1 MFFQPKKA
9 QLTLKGILFL
19 LSALRRCQIHMPIYT
34 QTPKTTH
41 GAPSSPLLDARGRV
55 LRDVRISLTDHCNLR
70 CTYCMPKDRS
80 GYSFLPSRDLLSFEE
95 IGRLVTALVTL
106 GLRKV
111 KLTGGEPLLR
121 RNLSD
126 LVGQLRASHPDLEIN
141 LITNGVLL
149 PAVAIP
155 LRAAGLTRLTVS
167 LDGLRPQGLQAM
179 SGRGNVAARALDGIE
194 AALNAGFAPLKI
206 NMVVIRGVNDDE
218 VEAMAAR
225 FRGPHTILRFIEYMD
240 VGTLNRWQRADVVPS
255 AEILSRLRR
264 QSDLLPVDP
273 AHRGETAR
281 RYRYADGS
289 GEIGFISSVTE
300 PFCGDCNRLR
310 VTADGTVHTCL
321 FSSAGP
327 SLRPY
332 LAQGDGD
339 RLLAMLSTLWRQR
352 RDQYSVER
360 SQVPARHKLEMFSM
374 GG

>member
-1 MFFQPKKA
+1 MS
-9 QLTLKGILFL
+9 G
-19 LSALRRCQIHMPIYT
+19 
-34 QTPKTTH
+34 
-41 GAPSSPLLDARGRV
+41 SPVDTRGRA

-80 GYSFLPSRDLLSFEE
+80 GLSFLPNPKILAFEE
-95 IGRLVTALVTL
+95 VGRLVAALATL

-121 RNLSD
+121 KNLPD
-126 LVGQLRASHPDLEIN
+126 LVGQLRASHPGLEIN

-149 PAVAIP
+149 RAMAHP
-155 LRAAGLTRLTVS
+155 LRTAGLTRITVS
-167 LDGLRPQGLQAM
+167 LDGLRSQRLDAM
-179 SGRGNVAARALDGIE
+179 SGRGDLAARALGGIE
-194 AALNAGFAPLKI
+194 AALDAGFVPLKV

-218 VEAMAAR
+218 VEGMAAR

-240 VGTLNRWQRADVVPS
+240 VGTLNRWRRADVVPS
-255 AEILSRLRR
+255 AEILSRLCK
-264 QSDLLPVDP
+264 QTDLLPVEP

-310 VTADGTVHTCL
+310 VTADGIAHTCL
-321 FSSAGP
+321 FSSAGTN
-327 SLRPY
+327 LRPY
-332 LAQGDGD
+332 LGEGDGE
-339 RLLAMLSTLWRQR
+339 RLRAMLSSLWRQR
-352 RDQYSVER
+352 SDQYSVER
-360 SQVPARHKLEMFSM
+360 SQVPGRHKLEMFSM

>member
-1 MFFQPKKA
+1 MTEPVID
-9 QLTLKGILFL
+9 T
-19 LSALRRCQIHMPIYT
+19 
-34 QTPKTTH
+34 
-41 GAPSSPLLDARGRV
+41 RGRA

-80 GYSFLPSRDLLSFEE
+80 GLSFLPSPQFLSFEE
-95 IGRLVTALVTL
+95 IGRVVAALSIL

-121 RNLSD
+121 PHVPD

-149 PAVAIP
+149 PVAVPA
-155 LRAAGLTRLTVS
+155 LRTAGLTRLTVS
-167 LDGLRPQGLQAM
+167 LDGLRPQHLHTM
-179 SGRGNVAARALDGIE
+179 NGRGEVAVRALDGIE

-206 NMVVIRGVNDDE
+206 NMVVIRGLNDDE
-218 VEAMAAR
+218 VEDMAAR
-225 FRGPHTILRFIEYMD
+225 FRGLQTILRFIEYMD
-240 VGTLNRWQRADVVPS
+240 VGTLNRWRREDVVPS
-255 AEILSRLRR
+255 AEILSRLRK
-264 QSDLLPVDP
+264 QADLLPVDP

-327 SLRPY
+327 NLRPY
-332 LAQGDGD
+332 LAEGHGE
-339 RLLAMLSTLWRQR
+339 RLREMLGALWRQR

-360 SQVPARHKLEMFSM
+360 SRISTRHKLEMFSM

>member
-1 MFFQPKKA
+1 M
-9 QLTLKGILFL
+9 TE
-19 LSALRRCQIHMPIYT
+19 
-34 QTPKTTH
+34 
-41 GAPSSPLLDARGRV
+41 PLVDTRGRA

-70 CTYCMPKDRS
+70 CTYCMPKDR
-80 GYSFLPSRDLLSFEE
+80 GELSFLPSSQLLSFEE
-95 IGRLVTALVTL
+95 IARLVAELSTL

-121 RNLSD
+121 PNLPD
-126 LVGQLRASHPDLEIN
+126 LVGQLRASHPGLEIN

-149 PAVAIP
+149 PPLAPA

-167 LDGLRPQGLQAM
+167 LDGLRPQRLHAM
-179 SGRGNVAARALDGIE
+179 SGRGDVAARALDGIE

-206 NMVVIRGVNDDE
+206 NMVVIRGLNDDE
-218 VEAMAAR
+218 VEGMAAR

-240 VGTLNRWQRADVVPS
+240 VGTLNRWRRADVVPS
-255 AEILSRLRR
+255 AEILSRLRK
-264 QSDLLPVDP
+264 QGDLLPVDP

-310 VTADGTVHTCL
+310 VTSDGTAHTCL

-327 SLRPY
+327 NLRPF
-332 LAQGDGD
+332 LAEGQVEQL
-339 RLLAMLSTLWRQR
+339 RAVLSTLWRQR
-352 RDQYSVER
+352 HDQYSVER
-360 SQVPARHKLEMFSM
+360 SSVPARHKLEMFSM

>member
-1 MFFQPKKA
+1 MND
-9 QLTLKGILFL
+9 
-19 LSALRRCQIHMPIYT
+19 
-34 QTPKTTH
+34 
-41 GAPSSPLLDARGRV
+41 PLIDTRGRA

-70 CTYCMPKDRS
+70 CTYCMPKGRD
-80 GYSFLPSRDLLSFEE
+80 GLSFLPNPELLTFEE
-95 IGRLVTALVTL
+95 IGRVVATLATL

-121 RNLSD
+121 KNLPD
-126 LVGQLRASHPDLEIN
+126 LVGQLRASHPGLEIN

-149 PAVAIP
+149 SEVA
-155 LRAAGLTRLTVS
+155 LTLHAAGLTRMTVS
-167 LDGLRPQGLQAM
+167 LDGLRPQRLHAM
-179 SGRGNVAARALDGIE
+179 SGRGDLAARALDGIE

-218 VEAMAAR
+218 VEEMAAR

-240 VGTLNRWQRADVVPS
+240 VGTLNRWRRADVVPS
-255 AEILSRLRR
+255 SEILSRLRK
-264 QSDLLPVDP
+264 QSDLLAVDP
-273 AHRGETAR
+273 AHQGETAR

-321 FSSAGP
+321 FSSAGLN
-327 SLRPY
+327 LRPY
-332 LAQGDGD
+332 LGEGDGE
-339 RLLAMLSTLWRQR
+339 RLQAMLSAVWRQR

-360 SQVPARHKLEMFSM
+360 SHVPARHKLEMFSM